1 MQLSNSLMT
10 KSILAVAVISFF
22 IAGLLYGAAQPIS
35 FNSSE
40 PVTIIIKQG
49 MSANEIA
56 ALLRQQ
62 GLIKNTTLFRMY
74 VHVEGFSN
82 SLQAGEY
89 TFTPD
94 MNMQK
99 MIAMLAKGEVSYS
112 QITIPEGLTIE
123 QVATLL
129 ESKQIANAAK
139 FKAAAKN
146 YQPFA
151 YIDADARVGY
161 KPEGFLF
168 PDTYRVPRGIK
179 EEELLQFMVSEFD
192 RNFTPQMREKAKKQG
207 LTIREVMI
215 LASLV
220 EKEARVEKE
229 RPVIAGVFLNRIR
242 QAMPLQS
249 CATIQYILGYPKAEL
264 TIKDTEIPS
273 PYNTYLN
280 MGLPPGPIANA
291 GAASIMAVLEP
302 ALTDYLYFVADNKGV
317 HHFSKTY
324 DEHLITI
331 EQVSQ

>member
-1 MQLSNSLMT
+1 MQLSNSVMT

-49 MSANEIA
+49 MSANDIA

-62 GLIKNTTLFRMY
+62 GLIKNTVSFRLY
-74 VHVEGFSN
+74 VHWQGLAN

-89 TFTPD
+89 SFTPD

-99 MIAMLAKGEVSYS
+99 MIAMLAKGEVAYR
-112 QITIPEGLTIE
+112 QFTIPEGYTVDQI
-123 QVATLL
+123 AALL

-151 YIDADARVGY
+151 YIEADARVSY
-161 KPEGFLF
+161 QSEGFLF
-168 PDTYRVPRGIK
+168 PDTYRVPRGIS
-179 EEELLQFMVSEFD
+179 EEELLRFMTTEFD
-192 RNFTPQMREKAKKQG
+192 RHFTAAMRDKAKQHGLTMRE
-207 LTIREVMI
+207 VVI

-220 EKEARVEKE
+220 EKEAQVEKE
-229 RPVIAGVFLNRIR
+229 RPLIAGVFLNRIR

-264 TIKDTEIPS
+264 SIKDTEIPS

-291 GAASIMAVLEP
+291 GMASIMAVLEP
-302 ALTDYLYFVADNKGV
+302 AATDYLYFVADSKGV
-317 HHFSKTY
+317 HHFSRTY
-324 DEHLITI
+324 EEHLITI

>member
-22 IAGLLYGAAQPIS
+22 IAALIYGAAQPIS
-35 FNSSE
+35 FSTSE
-40 PVTIIIKQG
+40 PVTITVKQG
-49 MSANEIA
+49 MSANDIGIA
-56 ALLRQQ
+56 LSQQ
-62 GLIKNTTLFRMY
+62 GLIKNVTIFRLL
-74 VHVEGFSN
+74 VHWQGLEN

-89 TFTPD
+89 SLARD
-94 MNMQK
+94 MKMQK
-99 MIAMLAKGEVSYS
+99 IISMLAKGEVAYR
-112 QITIPEGLTIE
+112 QVTIPEGLTID
-123 QVATLL
+123 QIATLL
-129 ESKQIANAAK
+129 ETKQMANATK
-139 FKAAAKN
+139 FKAAAQN

-151 YIDADARVGY
+151 YIQADSRVGF

-168 PDTYRVPRGIK
+168 PDTYRVPRGIS
-179 EEELLQFMVSEFD
+179 EEELLRVMVSQFD
-192 RNFTPQMREKAKKQG
+192 SQFTPNMREKASKRG
-207 LTIREVMI
+207 LSIREVII

-220 EKEARVEKE
+220 EKEARVEAE
-229 RPVIAGVFLNRIR
+229 RPLIAGVFLNRIK

-291 GAASIMAVLEP
+291 GIASIMAVLDP
-302 ALTDYLYFVADNKGV
+302 AETDYLYFVADSNGI

-324 DEHLITI
+324 EEHLITI
-331 EQVSQ
+331 EQVSH

>member
-22 IAGLLYGAAQPIS
+22 IAGLLYGTAQPIG
-35 FNSSE
+35 FTGSE
-40 PVTIIIKQG
+40 PVTIIIKKG
-49 MSANEIA
+49 MSANDI
-56 ALLRQQ
+56 ALLLKEQ
-62 GLIKNTTLFRMY
+62 GLIKSTILFRLN
-74 VHVEGFSN
+74 VQWQGLAN

-89 TFTPD
+89 SFTPD

-99 MIAMLAKGEVSYS
+99 MTAMLAKGEVAY
-112 QITIPEGLTIE
+112 QQFTIPEGFTID
-123 QVATLL
+123 QIAALL

-139 FKAAAKN
+139 FKLAAKN

-151 YIDADARVGY
+151 YIAADARVNY

-168 PDTYRVPRGIK
+168 PDTYRVPRGIS
-179 EEELLQFMVSEFD
+179 EEELLRLMIKEFD
-192 RNFTPQMREKAKKQG
+192 YYFTAAMRDKAKQLG
-207 LTIREVMI
+207 LTIREVAI

-220 EKEARVEKE
+220 EKEAGVEKD
-229 RPVIAGVFLNRIR
+229 RPLIAGVFLNRLK

-249 CATIQYILGYPKAEL
+249 CATIQYILGFPKAEL
-264 TIKDTEIPS
+264 SIKDTELPS

-291 GAASIMAVLEP
+291 GMSSIMAVLEP
-302 ALTDYLYFVADNKGV
+302 AVTDYLYFVADSKGF
-317 HHFSKTY
+317 HRFSKTY
-324 DEHLITI
+324 EEHLIAI

>member
-35 FNSSE
+35 FTSSE

-74 VHVEGFSN
+74 VHWSGFSN

-94 MNMQK
+94 MNMPK
-99 MIAMLAKGEVSYS
+99 MITMLAKGEVSYS

-123 QVATLL
+123 QIAALL

-139 FKAAAKN
+139 FKAAAKD

-151 YIDADARVGY
+151 YIDADTRVGY

-179 EEELLQFMVSEFD
+179 EAELLQFMVSEFD

-220 EKEARVEKE
+220 EKEALIQKD

-249 CATIQYILGYPKAEL
+249 CATIQYLLGYPKAEL

-273 PYNTYLN
+273 PYNTYIN

-291 GAASIMAVLEP
+291 GTASIMAVLEP
-302 ALTDYLYFVADNKGV
+302 ALTDYLYFVADNEGV

>member
-35 FNSSE
+35 FTSSE

-74 VHVEGFSN
+74 VHWSGFSN

-94 MNMQK
+94 MNMPK
-99 MIAMLAKGEVSYS
+99 MITMLAKGEVSYS

-123 QVATLL
+123 QIAALL

-139 FKAAAKN
+139 FKAAAKD

-151 YIDADARVGY
+151 YIDADTRVGY

-192 RNFTPQMREKAKKQG
+192 HNFTPQMREKAKKQG

-220 EKEARVEKE
+220 EKEARIEKD

-249 CATIQYILGYPKAEL
+249 CATIQYLLGYPKAEL

-291 GAASIMAVLEP
+291 GTASIMAVLEP
-302 ALTDYLYFVADNKGV
+302 ALTDYLYFVADNEGV

>member
-35 FNSSE
+35 FNNSE
-40 PVTIIIKQG
+40 PVTIIVKQG
-49 MSANEIA
+49 MSANDIA
-56 ALLRQQ
+56 SLLRQQ
-62 GLIKNTTLFRMY
+62 GLIKNTISFRLY
-74 VHVEGFSN
+74 VHWQGLAN

-89 TFTPD
+89 SFTPD

-99 MIAMLAKGEVSYS
+99 MIAMLAKGEVAYR
-112 QITIPEGLTIE
+112 QFTIPEGFTID
-123 QVATLL
+123 QIAALL

-151 YIDADARVGY
+151 YIEADARVSY

-168 PDTYRVPRGIK
+168 PDTYRVPRGIS
-179 EEELLQFMVSEFD
+179 EEELLRFMTNEFD
-192 RNFTPQMREKAKKQG
+192 SHFTAAMRDKAKQHGLTMREVA
-207 LTIREVMI
+207 I

-220 EKEARVEKE
+220 EKEAQVEKE
-229 RPVIAGVFLNRIR
+229 RPLIAGVFLNRIR

-264 TIKDTEIPS
+264 SIKDTEIPS

-291 GAASIMAVLEP
+291 GMASIMAVLEP
-302 ALTDYLYFVADNKGV
+302 AATDYLYFVADSKGV

-324 DEHLITI
+324 EEHLITI

>member
-35 FNSSE
+35 FTSSE

-74 VHVEGFSN
+74 VHWSGFSN

-94 MNMQK
+94 MNMPK
-99 MIAMLAKGEVSYS
+99 MITMLAKGEVSYS

-123 QVATLL
+123 QIAALL

-139 FKAAAKN
+139 FKAAAKD

-151 YIDADARVGY
+151 YIDADTRVGY

-179 EEELLQFMVSEFD
+179 EAELLQFMVSEFD

-220 EKEARVEKE
+220 EKEARIEKD

-249 CATIQYILGYPKAEL
+249 CATIQYLLGYPKAEL

-291 GAASIMAVLEP
+291 GTASIMAVLEP
-302 ALTDYLYFVADNKGV
+302 ALTDYLYFVADNEGV

>member
-35 FNSSE
+35 FTSSE

-74 VHVEGFSN
+74 VHWSGFSN

-94 MNMQK
+94 MNMPK
-99 MIAMLAKGEVSYS
+99 MITMLAKGEVSYS

-123 QVATLL
+123 QIAALL

-139 FKAAAKN
+139 FKAAAKD

-151 YIDADARVGY
+151 YIDADTRVGY

-220 EKEARVEKE
+220 EKEARIEKD

-249 CATIQYILGYPKAEL
+249 CATIQYLLGYPKAEL

-291 GAASIMAVLEP
+291 GTASIMAVLEP
-302 ALTDYLYFVADNKGV
+302 ALTDYLYFVADNEGV

>member
-35 FNSSE
+35 FTSSE

-62 GLIKNTTLFRMY
+62 GLIKNATLFRMY
-74 VHVEGFSN
+74 VHWSGFSN

-94 MNMQK
+94 MNMPK
-99 MIAMLAKGEVSYS
+99 MITMLAKGEVSYS

-123 QVATLL
+123 QIAALL
-129 ESKQIANAAK
+129 ESKQIVNAAK
-139 FKAAAKN
+139 FKAAAKD

-151 YIDADARVGY
+151 YIDADTRVGY

-168 PDTYRVPRGIK
+168 PDTYRVPRGVK

-220 EKEARVEKE
+220 EKEARIEKD

-249 CATIQYILGYPKAEL
+249 CATIQYLLGYPKAEL

-291 GAASIMAVLEP
+291 GTASIMAVLEP
-302 ALTDYLYFVADNKGV
+302 ALTDYLYFVADNEGV

>member
-35 FNSSE
+35 FNGSE

-74 VHVEGFSN
+74 VHWEGFSN

-192 RNFTPQMREKAKKQG
+192 RNFSPQMREKAKKQG

-291 GAASIMAVLEP
+291 GTASIMAVLEP

>member
-74 VHVEGFSN
+74 VHWEGFTN

>member
-35 FNSSE
+35 FTSSE

-74 VHVEGFSN
+74 VHWSGFSN

-94 MNMQK
+94 MNMPK
-99 MIAMLAKGEVSYS
+99 MITMLAKGEVSYS

-123 QVATLL
+123 QIAALL
-129 ESKQIANAAK
+129 ESKQIVNAAK
-139 FKAAAKN
+139 FKAAAKD

-151 YIDADARVGY
+151 YIDADTRVGY

-168 PDTYRVPRGIK
+168 PDTYRVPRGVK

-220 EKEARVEKE
+220 EKEARIEKD

-249 CATIQYILGYPKAEL
+249 CATIQYLLGYPKAEL

-291 GAASIMAVLEP
+291 GTASIMAVLEP
-302 ALTDYLYFVADNKGV
+302 ALTDYLYFVADNEGV

>member
-40 PVTIIIKQG
+40 PITIIIKQG

-74 VHVEGFSN
+74 VHLEGFSN